1 MASYDIAT
9 YRANQSTKRFASV
22 GLQQAGYQVGDF
34 AVQLQSGTNAA
45 VAFGQQGSQLLGI
58 FGAFGAVLGAAL
70 AVTTAIVAPL
80 LDSAEAGG
88 EMAKEMDNLKDQLS
102 TLEPVMKTVA
112 NAANFMKEAFIGAT
126 NLLLNNLDRVLV
138 YATTLAAFFAG
149 KWVKAFVAARVAT
162 LSLSGA
168 LVTLRGALIR
178 TGFGALI
185 VAAGELVYQFT
196 RLVKGAGG
204 FANALVIMKDIALG
218 VWKKVATGVELL
230 KVNLQVYFNDI
241 AFNWANMVGGMK
253 MSWGSFLDFVSG
265 TKVGQSLGLKEGGY
279 EQTAQEQMNQTMSE
293 LNDSYGGLIDKQ
305 YELNQSLGAPIEGME
320 ALREAMA
327 RADEEGKRINIRDW
341 FGGLAAPSEEEGGSS
356 GKSAAEEAADQL
368 KKVQEQ
374 AQSIADTIKNSM
386 SDAFMSVVDGTKTA
400 KDAFK
405 DMARSILKQLYDV
418 LVVQQLV
425 GSFNAQTGQGSGVV
439 GAIMGAFM
447 GGATQ
452 VSGPAMSAG
461 AASAPPIRPF
471 ADGGV
476 VNGPTVFPMAN
487 GTGLMGEA
495 GPEAIMPL
503 KRGKNGK
510 LGVQS
515 EGGSGDVNVTQVFN
529 INGNGDEYILQKI
542 KQEAPKIANYTQQ
555 QILDQR
561 RRGGAMK
568 STFGG

>member
-1 MASYDIAT
+1 
-9 YRANQSTKRFASV
+9 
-22 GLQQAGYQVGDF
+22 
-34 AVQLQSGTNAA
+34 
-45 VAFGQQGSQLLGI
+45 
-58 FGAFGAVLGAAL
+58 
-70 AVTTAIVAPL
+70 
-80 LDSAEAGG
+80 
-88 EMAKEMDNLKDQLS
+88 
-102 TLEPVMKTVA
+102 
-112 NAANFMKEAFIGAT
+112 
-126 NLLLNNLDRVLV
+126 
-138 YATTLAAFFAG
+138 
-149 KWVKAFVAARVAT
+149 
-162 LSLSGA
+162 
-168 LVTLRGALIR
+168 
-178 TGFGALI
+178 
-185 VAAGELVYQFT
+185 
-196 RLVKGAGG
+196 
-204 FANALVIMKDIALG
+204 
-218 VWKKVATGVELL
+218 VELL

-386 SDAFMSVVDGTKTA
+386 SDAFMSIVDGTKTA

-515 EGGSGDVNVTQVFN
+515 EGGQGNVTVENHFH
-529 INGNGDEYILQKI
+529 ISANGDDSVKRIIQ
-542 KQEAPKIANYTQQ
+542 QEAPKIASYTQQ

-561 RRGGAMK
+561 RRGGAFK